1 MPRSAPPP
9 PAAGPPT
16 LARTRRKSGNAT
28 AHIAGPV
35 PDVAFECGH
44 IAIGNVE
51 RRARRVRDVE
61 SEHRTRLVTRR
72 IDAH

>member
-1 MPRSAPPP
+1 
-9 PAAGPPT
+9 
-16 LARTRRKSGNAT
+16 
-28 AHIAGPV
+28 V